1 MPADE
6 LVIKEIIVVEGRDDT
21 AAVKRAVRGETIE
34 TRGSA
39 LSEETIEI
47 IRQAQALRGVIVFTD
62 PDYAG
67 EKLRKQISSEVPGV
81 KHAFVTQ
88 AAAKGKSDIGV
99 ENASV
104 ETIRKA
110 LTAAKA
116 EWIEESDEI
125 ISWEMLVDAGLIG
138 VSNSRAKRELLC
150 NRLGIGY
157 CNGKQLYKRLLIFQI
172 SEESFQS
179 ALKETEETWRMRHR
193 T

>member
-1 MPADE
+1 MPDEE

-21 AAVKRAVRGETIE
+21 AAVKRAVRAETIE

-39 LSEETIEI
+39 LNDETIEI

-62 PDYAG
+62 PDFAG
-67 EKLRKQISSEVPGV
+67 EKLRKQISAEVPGI

-88 AAAKGKSDIGV
+88 AAAKGKNDIGV

-104 ETIRKA
+104 ETIRNA
-110 LTAAKA
+110 LTAARA

-125 ISWEMLVDAGLIG
+125 ISWEMLLDAGLIG
-138 VSNSRAKRELLC
+138 KEHSREKRELLC
-150 NRLGIGY
+150 KRLGIGY

-172 SEESFQS
+172 SEEIFLG
-179 ALKETEETWRMRHR
+179 ALKEIGQK
-193 T
+193 

>member
-1 MPADE
+1 MEKMLPEE
-6 LVIKEIIVVEGRDDT
+6 LIIKEVIVVEGRDDT
-21 AAVKRAVRGETIE
+21 AAVKRAVRAETIE

-39 LSEETIEI
+39 LNEETLEI
-47 IRQAQALRGVIVFTD
+47 IRLAQELRGVIVFTD

-67 EKLRKQISSEVPGV
+67 EKLRKQISSEIPGV

-104 ETIRKA
+104 QTIQEA

-138 VSNSRAKRELLC
+138 EPNSRARRELLC

-157 CNGKQLYKRLLIFQI
+157 CNAKQLYKRLLIFQI
-172 SEESFQS
+172 SEEKFQS
-179 ALKETEETWRMRHR
+179 ALKEIESNEG
-193 T
+193 